1 MLPTSAL
8 KTMRLQS
15 SGVSPAPHRLIASA
29 KCRYERRGSPRTAE
43 GASCSTACALAKS
56 RRCGQAGW
64 PPRSNRSIMNTWWAP
79 CVRNAICGTVSPALP
94 ASDMATNS
102 RAGIHGKSPRSCIFT
117 SHNLPSCSNVALGR
131 SPPALVP
138 ASPLTR
144 RMGQV
149 FRQVEEPRRR
159 LVYQLTGLNG
169 HAAAGQ
175 PDPHRNSAGHASVLC
190 ARQRAAGIRCDLGV
204 ALE

>member
-1 MLPTSAL
+1 MPTSAL

-43 GASCSTACALAKS
+43 GSSCSTACALAKS

-64 PPRSNRSIMNTWWAP
+64 AP
-79 CVRNAICGTVSPALP
+79 CVRNAICGTVSPTLP

-102 RAGIHGKSPRSCIFT
+102 RAGMHGKSPRSCIFT

-175 PDPHRNSAGHASVLC
+175 PNPHRNSAGHASVLC
-190 ARQRAAGIRCDLGV
+190 ACQLAAGVGCDLGV
-204 ALE
+204 ALK